1 MYDFIRPIT
10 SWQTYYSSKMLK
22 RKLNKTMKIKTSLI
36 AIIFLV
42 GQLIYAQQNIPII
55 KSTSKKIDIR
65 DGENLKKQNWTISP
79 ELNPDVYETS
89 SLGKKVTFIT
99 DIDSITVEINKET
112 KFDFIILL
120 NNSKKAYTQVVYKP
134 SYLQKLQNAEKYDF
148 SDNRFI
154 PNFSYQ
160 SSDNPNLIKIRKDLK
175 LDSIAGT
182 GNEISKIINLMHWV
196 HNIIRHDGSAPTNP
210 TLKNAIDIIKVCKT
224 ENRGVNCRMMATVL
238 NECYLS
244 MGIKSRFVTCMPKET
259 IFEDCHVINM
269 VYSNDLKKWI
279 WIDPTFDAYV
289 MNEKGELLGLA
300 EVRERLINGK
310 TLILNPDANWNR
322 KSTQTKE
329 YYLEY
334 YMAKNLYRLKTPLFS
349 EYDTETMS
357 NGKEITYVELLPLD
371 GIEQNPQKKEETNK
385 NTGLKSTYY
394 ITNNPNIFW
403 AEPTK

>member
-1 MYDFIRPIT
+1 
-10 SWQTYYSSKMLK
+10 
-22 RKLNKTMKIKTSLI
+22 MKIKISLI
-36 AIIFLV
+36 AIFSIA
-42 GQLIYAQQNIPII
+42 GQFIYAQKNIPII

-65 DGENLKKQNWTISP
+65 DGNNLKKQWWTISP
-79 ELNPDVYETS
+79 ELNPDVYETN
-89 SLGKKVTFIT
+89 SLGQKVTFIT
-99 DIDSITVEINKET
+99 DKDSISVEIKKDT

-120 NNSKKAYTQVVYKP
+120 NDSKKAYTQIVYKQ
-134 SYLQKLQNAEKYDF
+134 SYLQKLQNAEKYDY

-160 SSDNPNLIKIRKDLK
+160 SMNNPNLIKIRKDLK

-210 TLKNAIDIIKVCKT
+210 TSKNAIDIIKVCKT

-244 MGIKSRFVTCMPKET
+244 MEIKSRFVTCMPKET

-269 VYSNDLKKWI
+269 VYSDDLKKWI
-279 WIDPTFDAYV
+279 WIDPTNDAYV

-310 TLILNPDANWNR
+310 TLLLNPDANWNR
-322 KSTQTKE
+322 KSSQTKE
-329 YYLEY
+329 YYLEN
-334 YMAKNLYRLKTPLFS
+334 YMAKNLYRLRTPLVS
-349 EYDTETMS
+349 EYDTETWG
-357 NGKEITYVELLPLD
+357 NVKEITYVELLPLD
-371 GIEQNPQKKEETNK
+371 GIEQSPQKKEKTDEK
-385 NTGLKSTYY
+385 TGIKFTSY
-394 ITNNPNIFW
+394 ITNNPNLFW
-403 AEPTK
+403 TEPTK